1 MPTKLLKLHAPSPE
15 ILPDK
20 PYLHDLF
27 GRNQFGDALTSLLR
41 NVEEGVVL
49 CVDAKWG
56 DGKTTFARMWMA
68 DLQRQG
74 IRSIY
79 FDAYE
84 HDYADD
90 PFVVFSAEII
100 KLTGEGFPQAHVQ
113 NLKQEFKTTAIRMG
127 GKMLC
132 TTLRMAGMDEH
143 GSRVGQPGV
152 VTDAS
157 MAVSGYL
164 ARAIEEHIAGIDSHE
179 EFRRKLSAL
188 GAAVRQ
194 EQNFPLLIIVD
205 ELDRCR
211 PHFALSLIERIKHLF
226 STSNVSFVLLANTT
240 QLESCVKLVYGAEVD
255 ARNYLHKFFTLCTKL
270 PGSYLDRG
278 GNDRAKYARYLI
290 KHFGIEAHGEKLS
303 GILVPLFDHHKFTL
317 REMEQCFSMLSVY
330 YSQLPN
336 EPLSIDPVIALLALL
351 RVRFPLIADK
361 MAISKMSYKELAAR
375 LGFDAIPE
383 RKPLADYPEF
393 PLAAFSSLLKY
404 LLFNSLE
411 YDSLG
416 RDDPLRKT
424 FQHLESVWKLER
436 TRIIPHLCD
445 EIVRFR
451 MDEG

>member
-1 MPTKLLKLHAPSPE
+1 MPTKLLKLHPPAPE

-68 DLQRQG
+68 DLKRQG

-90 PFVVFSAEII
+90 PFVVFSAELI
-100 KLTGEGFPQAHVQ
+100 KLTAEGFPQQATIQ
-113 NLKQEFKTTAIRMG
+113 NLKHEFKTAAIRMG

-132 TTLRMAGMDEH
+132 TTPRMAGINEH
-143 GSRVGQPGV
+143 GSRAGQTGV
-152 VTDAS
+152 EADAS
-157 MAVSGYL
+157 TVSGHV
-164 ARAIEEHIAGIDSHE
+164 ARALEERIAGINSHD
-179 EFRRKLSAL
+179 EFRHKLSAL
-188 GAAVRQ
+188 GSAVRQ

-211 PHFALSLIERIKHLF
+211 PDFALSLIERIKHLF

-240 QLESCVKLVYGAEVD
+240 QLESCVKLVYGADVD

-278 GNDRAKYARYLI
+278 GNDRAKYCRYLI
-290 KHFGIEAHGEKLS
+290 KHFGVDAHGEKMI

-336 EPLSIDPVIALLALL
+336 EPLSIDPVIALLVLL

-361 MAISKMSYKELAAR
+361 LAVSKMSYKELAAR
-375 LGFDAIPE
+375 LGLDAIPDS
-383 RKPLADYPEF
+383 KPLADYPEF
-393 PLAAFSSLLKY
+393 PQAGFSSLLKY
-404 LLFNSLE
+404 LLFNTLE
-411 YDSLG
+411 YESLG
-416 RDDPLRKT
+416 KEDPLRKS
-424 FQHLESVWKLER
+424 FQHLESAWKMER